1 MVTHDVDLDRL
12 GDPPG
17 IVHGVEGL
25 AEGLDLVLVVIRLVQ
40 MLPHANI
47 VQLAPRSEVVN
58 SDISLIPEEQ
68 FELSQVGLQH
78 DLPQVL
84 PHKHHARRPALLE
97 AILSVE

>member
-1 MVTHDVDLDRL
+1 MMWTLTVSGT
-12 GDPPG
+12 PQ
-17 IVHGVEGL
+17 
-25 AEGLDLVLVVIRLVQ
+25 EGLDLVLVVIRLVQ

-68 FELSQVGLQH
+68 FELSHVGLQH

-84 PHKHHARRPALLE
+84 PH
-97 AILSVE
+97 ILSVE